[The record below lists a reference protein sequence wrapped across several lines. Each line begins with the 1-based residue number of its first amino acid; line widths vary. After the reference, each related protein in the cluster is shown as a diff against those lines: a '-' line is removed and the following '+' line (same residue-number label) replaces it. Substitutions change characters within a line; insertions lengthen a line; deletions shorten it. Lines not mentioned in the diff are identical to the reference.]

1 MKKLLEIYKK
11 FDKRTIVLTGV
22 LIVVTLVM
30 YSLNPE
36 KFGSVNN
43 FKSIAA
49 QLAEYG
55 CFATAYFIVH
65 ICGGFNFACVMIGNL
80 STIVMTLVYNNA
92 NLAATMSQ
100 GTLLVISILVALITG
115 MACGAFMSFF
125 IAKFRLSV
133 LIVTICAGRLFEGVG
148 TFITGGSPA
157 IGPASIL
164 QFSRLY
170 LFDTIPVMFVVT
182 VFCFLLSSIYL
193 KHTRMGFQARLY
205 GMNKTANRYSGISNT
220 KTLLVAYMVSGF
232 LSALGGLVVLAR
244 NGAAKSDY
252 GSTMATTIILIVL
265 LSGIILGGGES
276 KILPV
281 FISALIL
288 QVFDVGLMLGNS
300 NLFLGDFLQ
309 GIVLLLVVIYTTKAY
324 KELKIFKPRKH
335 RSTPLEKS

>member
-1 MKKLLEIYKK
+1 
-11 FDKRTIVLTGV
+11 
-22 LIVVTLVM
+22 
-30 YSLNPE
+30 
-36 KFGSVNN
+36 
-43 FKSIAA
+43 
-49 QLAEYG
+49 
-55 CFATAYFIVH
+55 
-65 ICGGFNFACVMIGNL
+65 
-80 STIVMTLVYNNA
+80 
-92 NLAATMSQ
+92 
-100 GTLLVISILVALITG
+100 
-115 MACGAFMSFF
+115 
-125 IAKFRLSV
+125 
-133 LIVTICAGRLFEGVG
+133 
-148 TFITGGSPA
+148 
-157 IGPASIL
+157 
-164 QFSRLY
+164 
-170 LFDTIPVMFVVT
+170 
-182 VFCFLLSSIYL
+182 
-193 KHTRMGFQARLY
+193 MGFQARLY